1 MAYRCPGAEHLGGTP
16 TWKVKICP
24 QCGGE
29 IEIFS
34 VDMQVACDTCGFIAY
49 NDIQSCIRWC
59 KHARECVGDILYERL
74 MSKDGA
80 CEQSDLA

>member
-1 MAYRCPGAEHLGGTP
+1 MDYYCPGAKNIRETP
-16 TWKVKICP
+16 TLKVKICP

-34 VDMQVACDTCGFIAY
+34 TDIQVACDVCGFVAF

-59 KHARECVGDILYERL
+59 KYARECVGDAIYERFWN
-74 MSKDGA
+74 
-80 CEQSDLA
+80 